1 MTSTP
6 LLPPPALHDHTPA
19 YTAALGKAQGE
30 HVTVR
35 LWTRLPVTAVYLKV
49 VRVGE
54 IEHLPTRPVS
64 LPDFAGEGQWFE
76 AELPVHAARVRY
88 AWELRLPDDH
98 VNLTA
103 AGLTHGRRGFRN
115 WFQYLAGHVAP
126 EWAWKSVFYQ
136 IFPDRF
142 RDGDPSTNVKDG
154 EYLYAG
160 RPIET
165 RPWGAPID
173 KAGDVHAHYGGDLKG
188 IQDALPYLQDLGVNA
203 LWLTPIFVSP
213 SNHRYDISD
222 YRHVDPHMGGDAAF
236 EALTQA
242 AHASN
247 FKVVLDGVFNHVGN
261 EHALFQAAL
270 SGSERERS
278 MFTWREGHDLPYH
291 AFFDVPTLPK
301 LDYLSPD
308 AEQEFLAGEQ
318 SVVRDWL
325 RRGAD
330 GWRLDVAHMIG
341 RGGTDE
347 GNLELH
353 RALKAAARAEKP
365 DAYVFGER
373 FFDPE
378 AALDGRGEDGAM
390 NYHGF
395 GLPLM
400 QWLSGQSYTF
410 TPSRLGGEEL
420 CALLHDTY
428 HALAPQVAL
437 SMFNLI
443 DSHDV
448 PRALYRLG
456 GDTRKLR
463 AALTLLLAYAGVPC
477 LYYGTEIGL
486 SQTEQGAMPWCRESM
501 PWNEAEWN
509 TELRSEVQ
517 RLIRVRRSSRALQEG
532 ALRFVLQT
540 HDAVGFVREYTAE
553 SGQAER
559 VLALASRTAE
569 PVALTLPSGEW
580 TDLLI
585 GERLGGEVT
594 LDLGAG
600 RLLGQAGPA

>member
-1 MTSTP
+1 MMHPT
-6 LLPPPALHDHTPA
+6 ARHNHTPA
-19 YTAALGKAQGE
+19 FTAALGLPQSESVA
-30 HVTVR
+30 VR
-35 LWTRLPVTAVYLKV
+35 VWTDLPVTGVSLKV

-54 IEHLPTRPVS
+54 IEYLNAHPVTLPAFT
-64 LPDFAGEGQWFE
+64 GEGQWFE

-98 VNLTA
+98 LNLTA
-103 AGLTHGRRGFRN
+103 AGLTHGRRGFRS

-126 EWAWKSVFYQ
+126 EWAWQSVFYQ

-142 RDGDPSTNVKDG
+142 RDGDPGNNVREG
-154 EYLYAG
+154 EYEYQG
-160 RPIET
+160 RPIEI

-173 KAGDVHAHYGGDLKG
+173 KAGDVHAHYGGDLLG
-188 IQDALPYLQDLGVNA
+188 IEEALPYLTDLGVNA

-222 YRHVDPHMGGDAAF
+222 YRHIDPHLGGDAAF
-236 EALTQA
+236 DSLTQA
-242 AHASN
+242 AHAAD

-261 EHALFQAAL
+261 EHALFRAAL
-270 SGSERERS
+270 AGQERERA
-278 MFTWREGHDLPYH
+278 MFTWRDDHELPYH

-301 LDYLSPD
+301 LDYLSGE
-308 AEQEFLAGEQ
+308 AEQEFLAGEE
-318 SVVRDWL
+318 SVVREWL

-341 RGGTDE
+341 KGGTDE

-353 RALKAAARAEKP
+353 RALKRAARSEKS

-378 AALDGRGEDGAM
+378 AALDGQGEDGAM

-400 QWLSGQSYTF
+400 QWLSGHSYTF
-410 TPSRLGGEEL
+410 TPSRLGGQEL
-420 CALLHDTY
+420 CTLLADTY
-428 HALAPQVAL
+428 HALPPQVAL
-437 SMFNLI
+437 SMFNLL
-443 DSHDV
+443 DSHDI

-456 GDTRKLR
+456 NDTRKLR

-501 PWNEAEWN
+501 PWDEADWN
-509 TELRSEVQ
+509 TDLRAEVQ
-517 RLIRVRRSSRALQEG
+517 NLIRVRRNSLALQQG
-532 ALRFVLQT
+532 NLRFVLQT
-540 HDAVGFVREYTAE
+540 SDAVGFVREYTAA
-553 SGQAER
+553 SGHTEA
-559 VLALASRTAE
+559 VLALASRTSE
-569 PVALTLPSGEW
+569 PVPLILPDGGW
-580 TDLLI
+580 TDLLS
-585 GERLGGEVT
+585 GEILSGEIQ
-594 LDLGAG
+594 LDLSSG
-600 RLLGQAGPA
+600 RLLGRGQ